1 MINKP
6 RILVLAHE
14 QYLNGASHSLVTI
27 LEELKTVYDF
37 LVILPDNGM
46 MVDELNR
53 IGINYEI
60 LKLPRCGYF
69 NYSSL
74 LNHLKL
80 TISYY
85 RCKRVLEKKL
95 LLIAKNFLPDII
107 YTNTSVLSLGYDLSK
122 KIKKP
127 HVWHIREYGDKDFN
141 ILYIPSRKVLANK
154 IKKSKVSIF
163 TTNLLKAHW
172 LGKKRINS
180 EIIYNGVLE
189 HKDDFFK
196 VKNNNLMT
204 IGIVGVVMSIK
215 KQDFAIQVFKKCY
228 EKNNNLRL
236 NIYGAISNH
245 DYYLSLQ
252 DYIRDNELTDVV
264 AFLGYIPNIEIYKEI
279 DILMNC
285 SKDEA
290 FGRTL
295 IEAMSHKIPVLAR
308 NSGGP
313 SEILID
319 NYELSLYNNADE
331 AAVKMNNLINNSDC
345 YKKSSDDGYK
355 LAMKY
360 FSKDSY
366 IQNISNI
373 FNKIINE

>member
-14 QYLNGASHSLVTI
+14 QYLNGASHSLVAI
-27 LEELKTVYDF
+27 LEGLKAVYEF
-37 LVILPDNGM
+37 LVIVPHNGM

-53 IGINYEI
+53 IGVNYQI
-60 LKLPRCGYF
+60 LNLPRCGYF
-69 NYSSL
+69 NYSSFQK
-74 LNHLKL
+74 HLKR

-85 RCKRVLEKKL
+85 KNKRGFDEKL
-95 LLIAKNFLPDII
+95 LLIVQKFLPDLI
-107 YTNTSVLSLGYDLSK
+107 YTNTSVLSFGYDLSK

-141 ILYIPSRKVLANK
+141 ISYIPSRKIIVNK
-154 IKKSKVSIF
+154 IKKNKTSIF
-163 TTNLLKAHW
+163 TTNLLKEHW
-172 LGKKRINS
+172 LGQEKYNS

-189 HKDDFFK
+189 YQTVPPKEKSSDII
-196 VKNNNLMT
+196 T
-204 IGIVGVVMSIK
+204 IGIVGVIMSIK
-215 KQDFAIQVFKKCY
+215 KQDFAIKVFKECY

-236 NIYGAISNH
+236 NIYGAISDHN
-245 DYYLSLQ
+245 YYLSLLKN
-252 DYIRDNELTDVV
+252 IKSNELSHVV
-264 AFLGYIPNIEIYKEI
+264 TFLGYKLNTEIYKEI
-279 DILMNC
+279 DILISC

-313 SEILID
+313 SEILSD
-319 NYELSLYNNADE
+319 NYELSLYNNVDE
-331 AAVKMNNLINNSDC
+331 AIVKMNKLINNSDF

-355 LAMKY
+355 LAMKC
-360 FSKDSY
+360 FSKENY
-366 IQNISNI
+366 VQNISSV

>member
-14 QYLNGASHSLVTI
+14 QYLNGASHSLIAI
-27 LEELKTVYDF
+27 LEELKAVYEF
-37 LVILPDNGM
+37 LVIVPGNGM

-53 IGINYEI
+53 IGVNYQI
-60 LKLPRCGYF
+60 LNLPRCGYF

-74 LNHLKL
+74 QNHLKR

-85 RCKRVLEKKL
+85 RSKRVFDKKM
-95 LLIAKNFLPDII
+95 LLIAQKFLPDLV
-107 YTNTSVLSLGYDLSK
+107 YTNTSVLSFGYDLSK

-127 HVWHIREYGDKDFN
+127 HVWHIREYGDRDFN
-141 ILYIPSRKVLANK
+141 ISYMPSRKVIIDK
-154 IKKSKVSIF
+154 IKKSNVSIF
-163 TTNLLKAHW
+163 TTNLLKKHW

-189 HKDDFFK
+189 YKTVPFK
-196 VKNNNLMT
+196 VKRSNITT
-204 IGIVGVVMSIK
+204 IGIVGVIMSIK
-215 KQDFAIQVFKKCY
+215 KQDFAIKIFEECY

-236 NIYGAISNH
+236 NIYGAISDHN
-245 DYYLSLQ
+245 YYLSLLNN
-252 DYIRDNELTDVV
+252 IKSNELSNVV
-264 AFLGYIPNIEIYKEI
+264 TFLGYKSTTEIYNEI
-279 DILMNC
+279 DILISC

-295 IEAMSHKIPVLAR
+295 IEAMSYKIPVLAK
-308 NSGGP
+308 NSSGP
-313 SEILID
+313 SEILNE
-319 NYELSLYNNADE
+319 NYEFSLYNNADE
-331 AAVKMNNLINNSDC
+331 AIVKMNKLINDPDF

-355 LAMKY
+355 LAMKC
-360 FSKDSY
+360 FSKENY
-366 IQNISNI
+366 LQNISSV